1 LNNQQIPLG
10 CGVPEDWPI
19 INEINEI

>member
-1 LNNQQIPLG
+1 NNQQIPLG